1 MKTPNK
7 NQLLLLINT
16 LNNIGDI
23 IEIGRENNV
32 SLTKGDACSIENH
45 D

>member
-1 MKTPNK
+1 MKTANK
-7 NQLLLLINT
+7 NQLLLLVNA
-16 LNNIGDI
+16 LNNEGDI

-32 SLTKGDACSIENH
+32 SLTKGNACSIENH